1 MATTF
6 AMTDALANKVMDAI
20 FNQTNLTAPTTL
32 TCKLYTAMPSQTAGT
47 GGTEVTGG
55 TYAAQTVTTLFATA
69 ASRAVDSNA
78 QIDFGDAG
86 SSFNILGWAIFD
98 ETPTLICSGTIASL
112 AVSSGSAIRIPSGS
126 FDLSLPVS

>member
-6 AMTDALANKVMDAI
+6 VFTDAFANKLLDAA

-55 TYAAQTVTTLFATA
+55 TYAAQTVTTLFNSA

-78 QIDFGDAG
+78 QINFGDAG
-86 SSFNILGWAIFD
+86 SSFNIVGWAVFD
-98 ETPTLICSGTIASL
+98 EVPTLICSGTITSL
-112 AVSSGSAIRIPSGS
+112 AVTSGSVIRIPSGS
-126 FDLSLPVS
+126 FDISLPVS